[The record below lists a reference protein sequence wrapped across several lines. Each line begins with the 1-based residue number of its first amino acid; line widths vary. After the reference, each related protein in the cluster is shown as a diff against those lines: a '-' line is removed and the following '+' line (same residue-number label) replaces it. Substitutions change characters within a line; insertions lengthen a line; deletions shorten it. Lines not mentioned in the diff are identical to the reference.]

1 MGMVALEKVD
11 SPEDMESL
19 RSFISEHQKHTG
31 SSVAKELLDDFG
43 TTVTKFVKVRASQRL
58 YAFSLPP

>member
-1 MGMVALEKVD
+1 MGMVALDKVE

-19 RSFISEHQKHTG
+19 RGFIAEHHKHTD

-43 TTVTKFVKVRASQRL
+43 TAVTKFVKVRTCGVT
-58 YAFSLPP
+58 